1 MDDLD
6 RIIAQLREEPVPERL
21 DAMEG
26 SVMAGLTAAR
36 ERLVA
41 RRGIVLGCAVAGL
54 IGLWGGL
61 ALPGTQSVHED
72 PLLGLPAAAPSHLL
86 AS

>member
-1 MDDLD
+1 MDDLE
-6 RIIAQLREEPVPERL
+6 RFIAQLRDEPVPARL
-21 DAMEG
+21 GALEN
-26 SVMAGLTAAR
+26 SVMAGLKTAR

-41 RRGIVLGCAVAGL
+41 RRGIALACAVAGL

-61 ALPGTQSVHED
+61 AMPGAPTGHED

-86 AS
+86 VS

>member
-1 MDDLD
+1 MDDVD
-6 RIIAQLREEPVPERL
+6 RFIAQLRDEPVP
-21 DAMEG
+21 
-26 SVMAGLTAAR
+26 AGLGAIEGPVMDGLFAAR

-41 RRGIVLGCAVAGL
+41 RRGIVLACAVAGV

-61 ALPGTQSVHED
+61 ALPGAPSVHED

-86 AS
+86 VS